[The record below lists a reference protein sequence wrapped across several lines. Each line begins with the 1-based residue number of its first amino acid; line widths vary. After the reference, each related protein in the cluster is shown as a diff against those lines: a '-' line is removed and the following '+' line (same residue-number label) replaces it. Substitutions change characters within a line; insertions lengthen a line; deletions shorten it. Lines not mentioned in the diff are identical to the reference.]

1 MLSGRGRSGPF
12 SVSDHWRRSQHVGGF
27 DAREMHLVGVHQEA
41 CAIVIDGEAEM
52 IGDAFVHFEPCRPAE
67 GGCEINALLPVG

>member
-1 MLSGRGRSGPF
+1 MAFDLE
-12 SVSDHWRRSQHVGGF
+12 HVGGF